1 MRVNIGEFLADRR
14 AVRTVAFA
22 EPLEPL
28 AEDTTLL
35 EPVTGELSLVGTGP
49 TVSLTGRVRTVVRQ
63 TCGACVQPFSERLEC
78 TIHEEFGAAGWTP
91 ASQAG
96 AARAGVALGE
106 EDFVVPVG
114 PDDSIDLTEI
124 VRQHLLLALP
134 IAPRCREGCRGLCP
148 SCGADLNAGPCGCPR
163 DSVDPR
169 LEALREW
176 PRAHRTR
183 PAAERK

>member
-22 EPLEPL
+22 EQLDPL

-35 EPVTGELSLVGTGP
+35 EPVTGELSLVGTGR
-49 TVSLTGRVRTVVRQ
+49 TVSLTGRVHTVVRQ
-63 TCGACVQPFSERLEC
+63 TCGACLQPFSEPLEC
-78 TIHEEFGAAGWTP
+78 AIHEEFGAVRTP
-91 ASQAG
+91 APQAG
-96 AARAGVALGE
+96 TARAEVALGE
-106 EDFVVPVG
+106 EDFVVPIG
-114 PDDSIDLTEI
+114 PDDSIDLSEI

-134 IAPRCREGCRGLCP
+134 ISPRCREGCRGLCP
-148 SCGADLNAGPCGCPR
+148 SCGADLNAGPCACPQ
-163 DSVDPR
+163 DTVDPR

-176 PRAHRTR
+176 PRTGGTR